1 MNRRAHNGKPPR
13 LMSAAL
19 GLARRG
25 WFVFPLRPKDKRPL
39 PRFTHWEQ
47 RATRD
52 PDRIYQ
58 WWSAAAY
65 NIGVATGP
73 SKLLVIDCDS
83 AGQEAPP
90 PRWRDAHS
98 GFDVLTLLA
107 KEAQQRVPATLS
119 VRTPSGGTHLYFH
132 APNDTH
138 LRNTVGSLGWHIDTR
153 GVGGYVVGPRSVRSD
168 GWYTII
174 QPAPIA
180 PLPGWLVAALT
191 PTTQSAPLPRHL
203 TDRHRSRYLQAI
215 LAGET
220 EGIVN
225 ATPGTRNNALNRAA
239 FIFGQLIGG
248 GALSEAT
255 AIDALRRAAGRH
267 VGRAGFTQ
275 AEMTRTIMSGLR
287 AGKQYPRSI
296 R

>member
-1 MNRRAHNGKPPR
+1 VVVGSSLQHRRSNR
-13 LMSAAL
+13 
-19 GLARRG
+19 
-25 WFVFPLRPKDKRPL
+25 
-39 PRFTHWEQ
+39 
-47 RATRD
+47 
-52 PDRIYQ
+52 
-58 WWSAAAY
+58 
-65 NIGVATGP
+65 P
-73 SKLLVIDCDS
+73 SKLVVIDCDS

-90 PRWRDAHS
+90 PRWRDAH
-98 GFDVLTLLA
+98 GGLDVLKRLA
-107 KEAQQRVPATLS
+107 AEAQQRVPATLS

-138 LRNTVGSLGWHIDTR
+138 LRNTAGKLGWHIDTR
-153 GVGGYVVGPRSVRSD
+153 GVGGYVVGPGSVRSD

-174 QPAPIA
+174 QHAPVA
-180 PLPGWLVAALT
+180 PLPRWLVAALM
-191 PTTQSAPLPRHL
+191 PTTQSAPLLQHL

-239 FIFGQLIGG
+239 FILGQLIAVGH
-248 GALSEAT
+248 SPKQ
-255 AIDALRRAAGRH
+255 RRLTHFEEQLAVMLGE
-267 VGRAGFTQ
+267 RATQ

-287 AGKQYPRSI
+287 AGKRCPRSI